1 MSATRPPLEYL
12 GTCSV
17 AGLESFELARM
28 NRAANLRKE
37 LLGIVE
43 EWIEAE
49 VDARVARLLLE
60 SQRLP
65 PLQENPLAMV
75 FARTAAFQQM
85 TLSLPRLASDPTSA
99 VPLDVARAH
108 PADPNDS
115 RVALQRDCAS
125 PGCGSRGLGKA
136 KRAHAGRER
145 ISARSASAR
154 LRIGTASRF
163 VKPCA
168 ETKENSLRTPERFAR
183 SHPAKPVRCSV
194 CDIADKKQLP
204 RARPMPRRNLLLAHA
219 AFRSKAV

>member
-1 MSATRPPLEYL
+1 
-12 GTCSV
+12 
-17 AGLESFELARM
+17 M

-37 LLGIVE
+37 MLGIVE

-60 SQRLP
+60 SQRVP
-65 PLQENPLAMV
+65 PLEENPLAMV

-99 VPLDVARAH
+99 VPLDVACAD
-108 PADPNDS
+108 PADPHDS
-115 RVALQRDCAS
+115 RV
-125 PGCGSRGLGKA
+125 
-136 KRAHAGRER
+136 
-145 ISARSASAR
+145 AR
-154 LRIGTASRF
+154 LRIGTASRSA
-163 VKPCA
+163 KPCA
-168 ETKENSLRTPERFAR
+168 ETKENSLRMPDHFAR
-183 SHPAKPVRCSV
+183 SHPAKPARCSV